1 MSLILAIDQGTTSTR
16 AIAFEVRDHDG
27 LVRIQQLRRLG
38 HEVDA
43 TERDHVAVGAL
54 GGLRQGQR
62 VADDVGEILNLGFL
76 VVVSQQESA
85 ALPFQI
91 EDGLLEVVGEVFGTV
106 VRVIRSAHHPLQG
119 VAFLISIRMLGLA
132 HKSRIAQ

>member
-1 MSLILAIDQGTTSTR
+1 MLVDEGLELVRRAAIREGATG
-16 AIAFEVRDHDG
+16 FEVRDHDG

-76 VVVSQQESA
+76 VVVGQQESA

-91 EDGLLEVVGEVFGTV
+91 EDGLLEVVGEVW
-106 VRVIRSAHHPLQG
+106 VRQVHGSPVRA
-119 VAFLISIRMLGLA
+119 LGDA
-132 HKSRIAQ
+132 ARK